1 MPHQTSNNLDWD
13 ETMQIPAPLQ
23 PSTRIL
29 LGPGPSDAHPAVL
42 RAMVNPLMGHLDPE
56 FVSIMSQVQEMLR
69 SVLKTKNK
77 VTLPISATGMAGM
90 ECCLVNLLEPGDKVV
105 VCAMGFF
112 GQRMIDVA
120 GRTGAEVTTL
130 QAPWGK
136 TFSVDEIRETVA
148 KVKPKVLGLVHA
160 ETSTGAMQANIQE
173 IANIC
178 HLHGTLLLL
187 DAVTSLGCIEL
198 DIDAWGVDAVFS
210 CSQKGLGCPPGLSP
224 ISFSDRAIEAIKNR
238 KSKVQSWY
246 LDITTVMSYWGQ
258 DRVYHHTAPISMIYA
273 IHEGLRLVLEEGLEN
288 RWKRHSDN
296 HQALKAGLEALN
308 LHYTADAS
316 CQLPQL
322 NAVRIPEGVDDLKT
336 RKFLL
341 ERFGIEVGGGLGDF
355 KGKVWR
361 IGLMGYNSK
370 PSIVLL
376 ALAALEQALAHQ
388 GVKVNSGAAV
398 GAANNFYAK
407 A

>member
-1 MPHQTSNNLDWD
+1 
-13 ETMQIPAPLQ
+13 
-23 PSTRIL
+23 
-29 LGPGPSDAHPAVL
+29 
-42 RAMVNPLMGHLDPE
+42 MVNPLMGHLDPE
-56 FVSIMSQVQEMLR
+56 FVSIMVQVQEMIR
-69 SVLKTKNK
+69 GVLKTKNK

-90 ECCLVNLLEPGDKVV
+90 ECCLANLLEAGDKVV

-136 TFSVDEIRETVA
+136 TFSVDEISETVA

-160 ETSTGAMQANIQE
+160 ETSTGALQANIQE

-178 HLHGTLLLL
+178 HLHGTLLVV

-198 DIDAWGVDAVFS
+198 DIDEWGVDAVYS

-224 ISFSDRAIEAIKNR
+224 ISFSDRAVEVIKNR

-246 LDITTVMSYWGQ
+246 LDMTTVMSYWGQ

-288 RWKRHSDN
+288 RWKRHWHN
-296 HQALKAGLEALN
+296 HQALKAGLDALN

-322 NAVRIPEGVDDLKT
+322 NAVRIPEGVDDLKG

-370 PSIVLL
+370 PSVVLL
-376 ALAALEQALAHQ
+376 ALAALEQALADQ
-388 GVKVNSGAAV
+388 GVKVNPGAAV
-398 GAANNFYAK
+398 GAANNYYAK

>member
-1 MPHQTSNNLDWD
+1 
-13 ETMQIPAPLQ
+13 MQIPSPLQ
-23 PSTRIL
+23 PSTRTL

-56 FVSIMSQVQEMLR
+56 FVLIMSQVQEMLR
-69 SVLKTKNK
+69 GVLKTKNK

-120 GRTGAEVTTL
+120 GRTGAQVTTI

-136 TFSVDEIRETVA
+136 TFSLDEIRDTVS
-148 KVKPKVLGLVHA
+148 KVKPKVLGIVHA
-160 ETSTGAMQANIQE
+160 ETSTGAMQPHIKE
-173 IANIC
+173 IADIC
-178 HLHGTLLLL
+178 HEHGALLVI
-187 DAVTSLGCIEL
+187 DAVTSLACVEV
-198 DIDAWGVDAVFS
+198 DIDGWGVDAVYS

-224 ISFSDRAIEAIKNR
+224 ISFSDRAVEVIKNR

-246 LDITTVMSYWGQ
+246 LDMTTVMSYWGQ
-258 DRVYHHTAPISMIYA
+258 DRVYHHTGPISMIYA

-288 RWKRHSDN
+288 RWKRHWNN
-296 HQALKAGLEALN
+296 HKALKAGLEALN

-322 NAVRIPEGVDDLKT
+322 NAVRIPEGVDDLKG

-341 ERFGIEVGGGLGDF
+341 EKFGIEVGGGLGDF

-376 ALAALEQALAHQ
+376 ALAALEQALANH
-388 GVKVNSGAAV
+388 GMKVNPGAAV
-398 GAANNFYAK
+398 GAANKFYAQS
-407 A
+407 

>member
-1 MPHQTSNNLDWD
+1 MH
-13 ETMQIPAPLQ
+13 IPAPLQ

-56 FVSIMSQVQEMLR
+56 FVSIMVQVQEMLR
-69 SVLKTKNK
+69 GVLKTKNK

-90 ECCLVNLLEPGDKVV
+90 ECCLANLLEAGDKVV

-130 QAPWGK
+130 HAPWGK
-136 TFSVDEIRETVA
+136 TFSVDEIRDTVA

-178 HLHGTLLLL
+178 HLHGTLLVV

-198 DIDAWGVDAVFS
+198 DIDEWGVDAVYS

-224 ISFSDRAIEAIKNR
+224 ISFSDRAVEVIKNR

-246 LDITTVMSYWGQ
+246 FDMTTVMSYWGQGQ

-288 RWKRHSDN
+288 RWKRHWHN
-296 HQALKAGLEALN
+296 HQALKAGLDALN

-322 NAVRIPEGVDDLKT
+322 NAVRIPEGVDDLKG

-370 PSIVLL
+370 PSVVLL
-376 ALAALEQALAHQ
+376 ALAALEQALTIQ
-388 GVKVNSGAAV
+388 GVKVNPGAAV
-398 GAANNFYAK
+398 GAANNYYAK
-407 A
+407 S

>member
-1 MPHQTSNNLDWD
+1 
-13 ETMQIPAPLQ
+13 
-23 PSTRIL
+23 
-29 LGPGPSDAHPAVL
+29 
-42 RAMVNPLMGHLDPE
+42 MVNPLMGHLDPE
-56 FVSIMSQVQEMLR
+56 FVSIMVQVQEMLR
-69 SVLKTKNK
+69 GVFKTKNK

-90 ECCLVNLLEPGDKVV
+90 ECCLMNLLEAGDKVV

-112 GQRMIDVA
+112 GQRMIDIA
-120 GRTGAEVTTL
+120 GRTGATVTTL

-136 TFSVDEIRETVA
+136 TFSVDEIRDTVS

-160 ETSTGAMQANIQE
+160 ETSTGALQPNIKE
-173 IANIC
+173 IVDIC
-178 HLHGTLLLL
+178 HEHGTLLVL
-187 DAVTSLGCIEL
+187 DTVTSLACVEVA
-198 DIDAWGVDAVFS
+198 IDSWGVDAVFS

-224 ISFSDRAIEAIKNR
+224 ISFSDRAVEAIKNR
-238 KSKVQSWY
+238 KTKVQSWY
-246 LDITTVMSYWGQ
+246 FDMTTVLSYWGQGQ

-288 RWKRHSDN
+288 RWKRHWHN
-296 HQALKAGLEALN
+296 HRALKAGLEALN
-308 LHYTADAS
+308 LHYTADAA

-322 NAVRIPEGVDDLKT
+322 NAVRIPEGVDDLKG

-370 PSIVLL
+370 PSCVLL
-376 ALAALEQALAHQ
+376 GLAALEQALANQ
-388 GVKVNSGAAV
+388 GFKVDPGAAV
-398 GAANNFYAK
+398 GAANKYYAQ